1 MDKELKF
8 AILCLMG
15 NMAFAVYHLVFG
27 IFAKSIWMLTL
38 GVYYLILSIIRFFVL
53 RTRKNTRL
61 GTRFTGIMLM
71 ILAIP
76 LLGSTVLSVIRDR
89 GYNLHMI
96 IMIAMAAYAF
106 TKVTIATI
114 NLIKS
119 RHGTDA
125 KYMMLRNIS
134 FADALV
140 SIFALQ
146 RSMLV
151 SFEGMSE
158 GEIQIM
164 NACLGCGVC
173 IMVFLLGLNLINKK
187 YTSNLK

>member
-8 AILCLMG
+8 AISCLMG
-15 NMAFAVYHLVFG
+15 NMAFSIYHLAFG
-27 IFAKSIWMLTL
+27 IFAKSLWMLTL
-38 GVYYLILSIIRFFVL
+38 GVYYLILSIVRFFVL
-53 RTRKNTRL
+53 RTKKKPNRATH
-61 GTRFTGIMLM
+61 FTGIMLI
-71 ILAIP
+71 ILSIP
-76 LLGSTVLSVIRDR
+76 LLGSTILSVIRDR
-89 GYNLHMI
+89 GYSLHMI

-106 TKVTIATI
+106 TKITIATV

-125 KYMMLRNIS
+125 KYIMLRNIS

-151 SFEGMSE
+151 SFEGMNE
-158 GEIQIM
+158 VEIQIM

-173 IMVFLLGLNLINKK
+173 IMVFLLGLNLIKSNR
-187 YTSNLK
+187 TANLK

>member
-106 TKVTIATI
+106 TKVTIATV

-119 RHGTDA
+119 RHGTYA

>member
-53 RTRKNTRL
+53 RTKKSPHIA
-61 GTRFTGIMLM
+61 TRFTGIMLM

-106 TKVTIATI
+106 TKVTIATV

-158 GEIQIM
+158 GKIQIM

-173 IMVFLLGLNLINKK
+173 IIVFLLGLNLINKK

>member
-53 RTRKNTRL
+53 RTKKNCNVSTRV
-61 GTRFTGIMLM
+61 TGIMLM

-76 LLGSTVLSVIRDR
+76 LLGSTILSVIRDR

-106 TKVTIATI
+106 TKVTIATV

-119 RHGTDA
+119 RHGTDT
-125 KYMMLRNIS
+125 KYIMLRNIS

-151 SFEGMSE
+151 SFEGMNE

-173 IMVFLLGLNLINKK
+173 IMVFLLGLNLITKK

>member
-76 LLGSTVLSVIRDR
+76 LLGSTILSVIRDR

-106 TKVTIATI
+106 TKVTIATV

>member
-38 GVYYLILSIIRFFVL
+38 GMYYLILSIIRFFVL

-106 TKVTIATI
+106 TKVTIATV

>member
-1 MDKELKF
+1 
-8 AILCLMG
+8 
-15 NMAFAVYHLVFG
+15 
-27 IFAKSIWMLTL
+27 ML
-38 GVYYLILSIIRFFVL
+38 I
-53 RTRKNTRL
+53 
-61 GTRFTGIMLM
+61 

-76 LLGSTVLSVIRDR
+76 LFGSTILSVIRDR

-106 TKVTIATI
+106 TKVTIATV

>member
-15 NMAFAVYHLVFG
+15 NMAFALYHLIFG
-27 IFAKSIWMLTL
+27 IFAKSLWMLTL
-38 GVYYLILSIIRFFVL
+38 GIYYLILSIVRFFVL
-53 RTRKNTRL
+53 RTKKSPHIT
-61 GTRFTGIMLM
+61 TRFTGIMLI
-71 ILAIP
+71 ILSAP
-76 LLGSTVLSVIRDR
+76 LFISTILSVIRDR
-89 GYNLHMI
+89 GYKLHMI

-106 TKVTIATI
+106 TKVTIATV

-119 RHGTDA
+119 RHGTYA
-125 KYMMLRNIS
+125 KYMMLRNVS

-151 SFEGMSE
+151 SFEGMAES
-158 GEIQIM
+158 EIQIM

-173 IMVFLLGLNLINKK
+173 ITVFLLGMNLITQKIHFK
-187 YTSNLK
+187 

>member
-8 AILCLMG
+8 AILCLVG
-15 NMAFAVYHLVFG
+15 NMAFALYHLIFG
-27 IFAKSIWMLTL
+27 IFAKSLWMLTL
-38 GVYYLILSIIRFFVL
+38 GMYYLILSIIRFFVL
-53 RTRKNTRL
+53 RTKKSPYIA
-61 GTRFTGIMLM
+61 TRFTGIMLI

-106 TKVTIATI
+106 TKVTIATV

-151 SFEGMSE
+151 SFEGMSG

-173 IMVFLLGLNLINKK
+173 IMVFLLGLNLITQK

>member
-8 AILCLMG
+8 AFLCLMG
-15 NMAFAVYHLVFG
+15 NMAFAVYHLVYG

-76 LLGSTVLSVIRDR
+76 LLGSTILSVICDR

-106 TKVTIATI
+106 TKVTIATV

-151 SFEGMSE
+151 SFEGMSS

-173 IMVFLLGLNLINKK
+173 IMVFLLGLNLITQK